1 MRVLTLTGMALIL
14 AAANVA
20 TADLSIDFN
29 DNDDEQTPP
38 AGSISPT
45 QAGFASVTQ
54 SGATGIVSDVGTV
67 DISFSSL
74 VTGNPDRDR
83 GPLTGG
89 PGLPLSDL
97 LRDFIF
103 SQAGQFDITVSG
115 LLAGNYDFTGYFHD
129 NNVDQGTLDFYVNN
143 GDGNGFVQVLDDL
156 AYSGLTTAP
165 DPVGMGMFSFTAD
178 GTNDVIFRMDSSGV
192 NDVVNGFQ
200 ISAAA
205 VPEPTSIA
213 MWLVLG
219 ALGIVLGRKVVSHR
233 K

>member
-1 MRVLTLTGMALIL
+1 MRVLSLTSVVLIL

-29 DNDDEQTPP
+29 DND
-38 AGSISPT
+38 GGVSPT
-45 QAGFASVTQ
+45 QSGFTSVTQ
-54 SGATGIVSDVGTV
+54 TGATNIVSDVGTI
-67 DISFSSL
+67 DISFSSFSI
-74 VTGNPDRDR
+74 GDPDRDR
-83 GPLTGG
+83 GALTGG
-89 PGLPLSDL
+89 PGLSNSNL

-129 NNVDQGTLDFYVNN
+129 NNVDQGTLDFFVNN
-143 GDGNGFVQVLDDL
+143 GDGNGFVQVLNDVD
-156 AYSGLTTAP
+156 YSGPTTSP
-165 DPVGMGMFSFTAD
+165 DPVGMGMFSFSAD

-192 NDVVNGFQ
+192 NDVINGFQ

-219 ALGIVLGRKVVSHR
+219 ALGGILGRKVVSRR